1 MPISPLRIK
10 APKPVAT
17 PQCSAPVDP
26 PSHAPAWRRE
36 RYMRL
41 RPSYDPDCC
50 QRDSSVVIDGK
61 TYCRLH
67 AGGIAL
73 DRWLRGEIK

>member
-26 PSHAPAWRRE
+26 PSHAPEWRKE
-36 RYMRL
+36 RYKRL
-41 RPSYDPDCC
+41 RPSYNPDCC
-50 QRDSSVVIDGK
+50 QRDSSIVIDGK